1 MIKKPSSVWV
11 SQNMIKEKIDANYMH
26 YKFINLLDCKLEGTK
41 KDFQSMENGL
51 LIDTLTDY
59 TANGSFESLDNNVKY
74 TDSKGIPFI
83 RIKNMSED
91 GLVLDDLYYIDNDS
105 YRFLKKSKLEGNE
118 LLFSKTG
125 AKLGLAMVFPSNFGK
140 ASLADNIFKVVYKSE
155 YDVHYIAS
163 FLNSK
168 YGKLWV
174 ERLSQGSAQPTIIKE
189 SFRQIK
195 IPIPSPEIQKYIGDK
210 VRRAEELRE
219 EAKRLENEINTFFN
233 EKFSDIY
240 NSIDESKV
248 YHSKFTW
255 KSAENIRDVFNA
267 EYFTLIGDKYEQV
280 IREQKGVYLDDL
292 LKDCF
297 MGKSPSQY
305 ADKGPKIL
313 KVKNLTN
320 GGLDWSDSDHVDKE
334 FYVKN
339 KRCHLQHGDV
349 FIIPAAHLAK
359 YIGEKVDVYIQGIE
373 GIKYPDAMASG
384 KIIVIRPNFDKVNP
398 IYLCLVMR
406 EKFVYHQIQRQV
418 SGITASYYPK
428 DVRQLCIPLIE
439 REKQDM
445 VADKYIE
452 IIKCKEQAKQLI
464 QEAKQDV
471 EDLIEGNFDMSK
483 LDNNYTAESRC

>member
-1 MIKKPSSVWV
+1 MSGFSVMSKEPSIIWAADRLINKRIDSNYYHIKYIEYLDTIV
-11 SQNMIKEKIDANYMH
+11 NCG
-26 YKFINLLDCKLEGTK
+26 LDCKPFEDICKRMNSGP
-41 KDFQSMENGL
+41 FGSAL
-51 LIDTLTDY
+51 LASAY
-59 TANGSFESLDNNVKY
+59 VE
-74 TDSKGIPFI
+74 KGVPFI
-83 RIKNMSED
+83 RPLNCKNFIVEDNELVFISNEDSIRLKSSRFNSGALIITKIGNGIGDVAIIPRKNDKCNISGNLMGVEIKNSYD
-91 GLVLDDLYYIDNDS
+91 NYFVLS
-105 YRFLKKSKLEGNE
+105 FLK
-118 LLFSKTG
+118 
-125 AKLGLAMVFPSNFGK
+125 
-140 ASLADNIFKVVYKSE
+140 
-155 YDVHYIAS
+155 
-163 FLNSK
+163 SK
-168 YGKLWV
+168 YGQNQIW
-174 ERLSQGSAQPTIIKE
+174 QGMMNSAKPKIDMDTIRSI
-189 SFRQIK
+189 Q
-195 IPIPSPEIQKYIGDK
+195 IPIPSAEIQKYIGDK

-471 EDLIEGNFDMSK
+471 EDLIEGKFDMSK
-483 LDNNYTAESRC
+483 LNKDSGTESRC

>member
-1 MIKKPSSVWV
+1 MNGYSIINKKPSIVCLNQRLITKLGANYYSIRKIEMVEKIINSTEDNKALGSLV
-11 SQNMIKEKIDANYMH
+11 KTKEKRMKPKGKDSIYIGLAN
-26 YKFINLLDCKLEGTK
+26 INSDTGEIEVNTVDEANIEGTSVIIEAG
-41 KDFQSMENGL
+41 D
-51 LIDTLTDY
+51 I
-59 TANGSFESLDNNVKY
+59 
-74 TDSKGIPFI
+74 
-83 RIKNMSED
+83 
-91 GLVLDDLYYIDNDS
+91 
-105 YRFLKKSKLEGNE
+105 
-118 LLFSKTG
+118 LFSKLRPNLNKVAICPKYIGNALGSTEFVVMESKIIDKYFLYSVLKSNVALKQVIDITTG
-125 AKLGLAMVFPSNFGK
+125 SILPRIDSEDVL
-140 ASLADNIFKVVYKSE
+140 NI
-155 YDVHYIAS
+155 
-163 FLNSK
+163 L
-168 YGKLWV
+168 
-174 ERLSQGSAQPTIIKE
+174 
-189 SFRQIK
+189 
-195 IPIPSPEIQKYIGDK
+195 IPIPSPEIQNYIGDK

-219 EAKRLENEINTFFN
+219 EAKRLENDINTFFN

-240 NSIDESKV
+240 KSIDESKV

-267 EYFTLIGDKYEQV
+267 EYFTLVGDKYEQV
-280 IREQKGVYLDDL
+280 IRKQKGVYLDDL

-339 KRCHLQHGDV
+339 ERCHLQHGDV

-471 EDLIEGNFDMSK
+471 EDLIEGDFEMSE
-483 LDNNYTAESRC
+483 LNNNSSTESRC

>member
-1 MIKKPSSVWV
+1 MNGYSIINKKPSIVCLNQRLITKLGANYYSIRKIEMVEKIINSTEDNKALGSLV
-11 SQNMIKEKIDANYMH
+11 KTKEKRMKPKGKDSIYIGLAN
-26 YKFINLLDCKLEGTK
+26 INSDTGEIEVNTVDEANIEGTSVIIEAG
-41 KDFQSMENGL
+41 D
-51 LIDTLTDY
+51 I
-59 TANGSFESLDNNVKY
+59 
-74 TDSKGIPFI
+74 
-83 RIKNMSED
+83 
-91 GLVLDDLYYIDNDS
+91 
-105 YRFLKKSKLEGNE
+105 
-118 LLFSKTG
+118 LFSKLRPNLNKVAICPKYIGNALGSTEFVVMESKNIDKYFLYSVLKSNVALKQVIDITTG
-125 AKLGLAMVFPSNFGK
+125 STLPRIDSEDVL
-140 ASLADNIFKVVYKSE
+140 NILV
-155 YDVHYIAS
+155 
-163 FLNSK
+163 
-168 YGKLWV
+168 
-174 ERLSQGSAQPTIIKE
+174 
-189 SFRQIK
+189 
-195 IPIPSPEIQKYIGDK
+195 PIPSPEIQKYIGDK

>member
-219 EAKRLENEINTFFN
+219 EAKRLKEETEDLIINKLGTINLEENRNYSSAFISSGKIVERIDSEYYHLKYLKIEDELNRKGYKVKKLGEVCTRIFNGRTYSTTDKERKYCNVGVGELGDWFVNKSKEKFIN
-233 EKFSDIY
+233 EKVDKKY
-240 NSIDESKV
+240 CLKANSII
-248 YHSKFTW
+248 W
-255 KSAENIRDVFNA
+255 GN
-267 EYFTLIGDKYEQV
+267 
-280 IREQKGVYLDDL
+280 
-292 LKDCF
+292 
-297 MGKSPSQY
+297 
-305 ADKGPKIL
+305 
-313 KVKNLTN
+313 
-320 GGLDWSDSDHVDKE
+320 
-334 FYVKN
+334 
-339 KRCHLQHGDV
+339 
-349 FIIPAAHLAK
+349 AAHLAK
-359 YIGEKVDVYIQGIE
+359 YIGEKVNIVLEEETVIPTTEVTAIE
-373 GIKYPDAMASG
+373 
-384 KIIVIRPNFDKVNP
+384 PNEEAIDP
-398 IYLCLVMR
+398 YYLFIFMR
-406 EKFVYHQIQRQV
+406 TQWGYYQIQRTVKGMTAHSYPQDISNILV
-418 SGITASYYPK
+418 PIIDLTNEELEVLKNNVITSYK
-428 DVRQLCIPLIE
+428 NELN
-439 REKQDM
+439 
-445 VADKYIE
+445 
-452 IIKCKEQAKQLI
+452 AKQLI
-464 QEAKQDV
+464 QQAKQDV